1 GRQVGR
7 IDLRGALATV
17 QVPETWGPRLAKA
30 LDGATFRERRVRA
43 WTTGTSAL
51 SNADD
56 HFHGLSRLLDLE
68 SAAEAE
74 QALWQAQRLSP
85 TEAERSGRCLI
96 GLVVRDEQPGLGGRF
111 ILTLTK
117 RDPAQLLPW
126 TRLSVGAPVLLSL
139 EDARSASGFRG
150 VLC

>member
-1 GRQVGR
+1 MPSGEAPFMSLLHLELLPPRATRGEILAFVCNTGGIDGPQVGR
-7 IDLRGALATV
+7 IDLRGAPATV

-85 TEAERSGRCLI
+85 TEAERSG
-96 GLVVRDEQPGLGGRF
+96 
-111 ILTLTK
+111 
-117 RDPAQLLPW
+117 
-126 TRLSVGAPVLLSL
+126 
-139 EDARSASGFRG
+139 
-150 VLC
+150 